1 MGFGGFRKAMVERW
15 FINYMWKTLYK
26 RALPIW
32 GVLWIFQVLGHRD
45 YDNNAYAYFYFS
57 D

>member
-1 MGFGGFRKAMVERW
+1 
-15 FINYMWKTLYK
+15 MWTKKTLPLYS
-26 RALPIW
+26 L
-32 GVLWIFQVLGHRD
+32 LWILQVLGHRD

>member
-1 MGFGGFRKAMVERW
+1 MINYYWKIFLKKMLPFGGALW
-15 FINYMWKTLYK
+15 TL
-26 RALPIW
+26 
-32 GVLWIFQVLGHRD
+32 QVLGHRD

>member
-1 MGFGGFRKAMVERW
+1 MLFGGFKKSVVDRW
-15 FINYMWKTLYK
+15 FVKFFWRTLWRRVVPVY
-26 RALPIW
+26 A
-32 GVLWIFQVLGHRD
+32 VLWTFQVLGHRD

>member
-1 MGFGGFRKAMVERW
+1 MYGGLRKSVFNRW
-15 FINYMWKTLYK
+15 FLNFWWKNYWRRIVPVYSILWTL
-26 RALPIW
+26 
-32 GVLWIFQVLGHRD
+32 QVLGHRD